1 MADEDALIK
10 ATKNKGRSASVCFSS
25 SSARYHER
33 SSIEAV
39 GVSPPVTPPPYGGGS
54 LYSSGSAS
62 ATPPAAKP
70 GRRAAHRSQSARLTG
85 GKSVRRRLPPTERD
99 AEPVPDSPHSIKSVV
114 SDPRLYDYEGN
125 TCCWY

>member
-25 SSARYHER
+25 SARHHDR
-33 SSIEAV
+33 SNVDGV
-39 GVSPPVTPPPYGGGS
+39 GASPPATPPPYGVAGA
-54 LYSSGSAS
+54 SGA
-62 ATPPAAKP
+62 PPAAKS
-70 GRRAAHRSQSARLTG
+70 GRRTACRSQSARLTG

-125 TCCWY
+125 GHSEQ